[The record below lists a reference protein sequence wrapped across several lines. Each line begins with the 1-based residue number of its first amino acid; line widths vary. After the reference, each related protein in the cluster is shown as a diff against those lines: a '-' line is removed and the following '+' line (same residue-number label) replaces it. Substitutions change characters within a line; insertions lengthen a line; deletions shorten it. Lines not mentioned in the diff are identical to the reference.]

1 VACDAGDAGAGDCE
15 GEEGEGRALG
25 GEGEEQEKDWVLLKG
40 PSKQMPLFMVCGTD
54 SGKSLPEIEINAT
67 PK

>member
-1 VACDAGDAGAGDCE
+1 
-15 GEEGEGRALG
+15 
-25 GEGEEQEKDWVLLKG
+25 
-40 PSKQMPLFMVCGTD
+40 MPLFMVCGTD